1 MAGEPGQCLERLTGC
16 LDVLFG
22 HWNLVPKPG
31 EVPDC
36 SGVPLCWTLS
46 SSMGACSQQVC
57 RLIHGCT
64 GHGFGSKS
72 QSETDWFRFSFFREL
87 RGYTLHRLI
96 SASMDQWIAKI
107 TCRHQSSRGFMDG
120 WNHQPARVLSASYHQ
135 INLPKFR
142 QSAPVL
148 GWTHYSQLCFPFS
161 GWFSQFSPQ
170 TAEWSLIP
178 EALLPGLRGLWLFT
192 LWLSQRA
199 PELQLSSTG
208 SGWFWVDQ
216 GVQCYP
222 PWQ

>member
-1 MAGEPGQCLERLTGC
+1 MAGEPGQWLERLTGC

-96 SASMDQWIAKI
+96 SASVGTNLREGLWMVEI
-107 TCRHQSSRGFMDG
+107 TSR
-120 WNHQPARVLSASYHQ
+120 
-135 INLPKFR
+135 PKFYQHHIIR
-142 QSAPVL
+142 STSQSLVCPSSGMDPFTALFSFFRMVLPVL
-148 GWTHYSQLCFPFS
+148 P
-161 GWFSQFSPQ
+161 

-199 PELQLSSTG
+199 PQLQLSSTG